1 MAAEQRTMHSLT
13 VGDVSV
19 RFGSCSRIRLF
30 QPREAWA
37 GHTVKVTP
45 DVVVAGA
52 HSAACGIAQG
62 TTSDAAR
69 HKDLS
74 PSDIREAGSSSPS
87 SSPIS
92 TAVCSLGCWWVE
104 VATLRSPSTRP
115 YEALVCAT
123 RTPRTIRVGLGRK
136 CASAK
141 AVRHRLP
148 LLGGLAGWCRSAVS
162 RASQFSTAQTPRRL
176 RMSYAA
182 RVRGRLSYVPSH
194 PSRPRR
200 QDSMAVRYGPSY
212 IAIRAPPPCVVRRRR
227 GRGGSRI

>member
-1 MAAEQRTMHSLT
+1 M
-13 VGDVSV
+13 
-19 RFGSCSRIRLF
+19 
-30 QPREAWA
+30 
-37 GHTVKVTP
+37 
-45 DVVVAGA
+45 
-52 HSAACGIAQG
+52 
-62 TTSDAAR
+62 
-69 HKDLS
+69 
-74 PSDIREAGSSSPS
+74 PS
-87 SSPIS
+87 SSPMS

-148 LLGGLAGWCRSAVS
+148 LLGGLAGWCRSALVS
-162 RASQFSTAQTPRRL
+162 RASQFWTAQTPRRL

-227 GRGGSRI
+227 GRGGSLI